1 MRHKHADVIIAW
13 AEGKPVQCWSDG
25 RKIWI
30 DVEGWEAPSWLDD
43 FEYRVKPQEV
53 VDYTA
58 VDTDNV
64 PAGAFFDSIAQV
76 DESIYFE
83 KQFYLPN
90 TYLQRTTIDG
100 KVVDFKLIRKE
111 D

>member
-13 AEGKPVQCWSDG
+13 AEGKAIQCLCEELPYW
-25 RKIWI
+25 R
-30 DVEGWEAPSWLDD
+30 DVTDSSPAWFEEI
-43 FEYRVKPQEV
+43 EYRVKPQEV

-58 VDTDNV
+58 VDTNNV
-64 PAGAFFDSIAQV
+64 PDGAFFPSIALV
-76 DESIYFE
+76 DEYHYFE
-83 KQFYLPN
+83 KQFYIPN